1 VARRSGRRAAPA
13 RRRART
19 PGSCTYHPAA
29 IGDLARLDRAT
40 LAVALLTAA
49 AAAAVRLVPAAA
61 YPLWQDEVASARITV
76 EPTLGGALDRV
87 AGSESTPP
95 LWYALAWALEQ
106 TGLPVEAGR
115 GIGVAAGTVLA
126 GLLVL
131 YAARLLP
138 LWAAGLA
145 GLVAAL
151 GSQLVLRGSELRA
164 YALYALLALVF
175 AWLLERAAEA
185 PSRGRLVA
193 FWAVT
198 ATGLL
203 THYFFLFLLLPG
215 LLWVWRTPS
224 FRTARARVTAASA
237 LALVPFVAWTPF
249 LAEQVENQRFSWIG
263 DFSLVKALS
272 VYSAFV
278 WNAGPLYVRD
288 IVDLGFW
295 EGAVRIAAVA
305 VVLAGCLAA
314 WRLGRRGRL
323 VALLALGPVAL
334 AALLWLAG
342 ENLFTTRNLLA
353 AAPFA
358 AVAVAALAASLPR
371 WAGPA
376 AGAVVLGAVA
386 GGLVR
391 DAQLAPPPYDELAD
405 ALVDVGWSASGQV
418 AIFGG
423 AHELSY
429 LGTAYAIRGPVSW
442 YLPGRPRLELA
453 DGQACEQAFVIAPAG
468 RGRHIVERAEDASTV
483 DEVIVARI
491 PCGDDLQER
500 VDAAH
505 GFLFVA
511 VPG

>member
-1 VARRSGRRAAPA
+1 V
-13 RRRART
+13 
-19 PGSCTYHPAA
+19 
-29 IGDLARLDRAT
+29 
-40 LAVALLTAA
+40 
-49 AAAAVRLVPAAA
+49 
-61 YPLWQDEVASARITV
+61 
-76 EPTLGGALDRV
+76 
-87 AGSESTPP
+87 
-95 LWYALAWALEQ
+95 EQ

-115 GIGVAAGTVLA
+115 GIGVAAGTLLA

-151 GSQLVLRGSELRA
+151 ASQLVLRGSELRA

-185 PSRGRLVA
+185 PSRGRLA
-193 FWAVT
+193 ALWAVT

-215 LLWVWRTPS
+215 LLWVWRTPG
-224 FRTARARVTAASA
+224 FRTARGRVTAASA
-237 LALVPFVAWTPF
+237 LTLLPFLAWTPF

-295 EGAVRIAAVA
+295 EGAVRIAALVL
-305 VVLAGCLAA
+305 VLAGCVAA
-314 WRLGRRGRL
+314 RRLGRRGRL
-323 VALLALGPVAL
+323 VALLALGPAAL
-334 AALLWLAG
+334 TALLWLAG
-342 ENLFTTRNLLA
+342 ENLFTTRNLVA
-353 AAPFA
+353 VVPFA
-358 AVAVAALAASLPR
+358 AVAVAALAASLPH
-371 WAGPA
+371 WAGSA
-376 AGAVVLGAVA
+376 VGAVVLAAVA

-391 DAQLAPPPYDELAD
+391 EAQLAPRPYDELAD
-405 ALVDVGWSASGQV
+405 ALVDVGWSPRGQV

-453 DGQACEQAFVIAPAG
+453 AGQACDRAFVVAPPGHG
-468 RGRHIVERAEDASTV
+468 RRLVERAEEARTV
-483 DEVIVARI
+483 EDVIVARI

-500 VDAAH
+500 VNAER

-511 VPG
+511 AGS

>member
-1 VARRSGRRAAPA
+1 M
-13 RRRART
+13 
-19 PGSCTYHPAA
+19 
-29 IGDLARLDRAT
+29 
-40 LAVALLTAA
+40 
-49 AAAAVRLVPAAA
+49 
-61 YPLWQDEVASARITV
+61 V

-87 AGSESTPP
+87 AESESTPP
-95 LWYALAWALEQ
+95 LWYALAWVVEQ
-106 TGLPVEAGR
+106 SGLPVEAGR
-115 GIGVAAGTVLA
+115 WIGVAAGALLA

-164 YALYALLALVF
+164 YALYALLALAL

-185 PSRGRLVA
+185 PSRGRLA
-193 FWAVT
+193 ALWAV
-198 ATGLL
+198 AAAGLL

-215 LLWVWRTPS
+215 LVWVWRTPS
-224 FRTARARVTAASA
+224 FRSARARVTAASA
-237 LALVPFVAWTPF
+237 LALVPFAAWAPF
-249 LAEQVENQRFSWIG
+249 LAQQVENQRFSWIG

-288 IVDLGFW
+288 IVNVGFW
-295 EGAVRIAAVA
+295 EGVARIGVLAL
-305 VVLAGCLAA
+305 VLAGCVAA

-323 VALLALGPVAL
+323 VALLALGPVVL

-376 AGAVVLGAVA
+376 AGAVLLAAVA
-386 GGLVR
+386 GGLAR
-391 DAQLAPPPYDELAD
+391 EAQLSPPPYDELAD
-405 ALVDVGWSASGQV
+405 ALVEVGWSPRAQV

-423 AHELSY
+423 AHELTY

-453 DGQACEQAFVIAPAG
+453 DGQACEQAFAIAPAG
-468 RGRHIVERAEDASTV
+468 RGRAVVELAEDARTV
-483 DEVIVARI
+483 DGVVVARI
-491 PCGDDLQER
+491 PCDDDLQER
-500 VDAAH
+500 ANAGH
-505 GFLFVA
+505 GFLFVTA
-511 VPG
+511 GA

>member
-1 VARRSGRRAAPA
+1 VA
-13 RRRART
+13 
-19 PGSCTYHPAA
+19 
-29 IGDLARLDRAT
+29 
-40 LAVALLTAA
+40 
-49 AAAAVRLVPAAA
+49 
-61 YPLWQDEVASARITV
+61 E
-76 EPTLGGALDRV
+76 
-87 AGSESTPP
+87 SESTPP
-95 LWYALAWALEQ
+95 VWYALAWAVEQ
-106 TGLPVEAGR
+106 TGLPVEAAR
-115 GIGVAAGTVLA
+115 GIGVAAGALLA

-164 YALYALLALVF
+164 YALYALLALAF

-185 PSRGRLVA
+185 PSRGRLAALGAVVA
-193 FWAVT
+193 A
-198 ATGLL
+198 GLL

-215 LLWVWRTPS
+215 LLWLWRTPG
-224 FRTARARVTAASA
+224 FRSARRRVTAASA
-237 LALVPFVAWTPF
+237 LALAPFLAWTPF

-272 VYSAFV
+272 VYSSFV

-288 IVDLGFW
+288 LVNVGFW
-295 EGAVRIAAVA
+295 EGVARIAVLAL
-305 VVLAGCLAA
+305 VLAGCVVA

-323 VALLALGPVAL
+323 VALLALGPVGL

-342 ENLFTTRNLLA
+342 ENLFTARNLLA
-353 AAPFA
+353 SAPFA

-371 WAGPA
+371 WAGPV
-376 AGAVVLGAVA
+376 AGAVVLAAVA
-386 GGLVR
+386 GGLAR
-391 DAQLAPPPYDELAD
+391 EAQLAPPPYDELAD
-405 ALVDVGWSASGQV
+405 ALVELGWSPRSQV

-453 DGQACEQAFVIAPAG
+453 DGQACERAFVVAPPG
-468 RGRHIVERAEDASTV
+468 RGAGLVEHAEDSRTV
-483 DEVIVARI
+483 DDVTVARVSCS
-491 PCGDDLQER
+491 PDLPAR
-500 VDAAH
+500 VRSEH
-505 GFLFVA
+505 GFLFVPA
-511 VPG
+511 RVAPLQAMHAALLPRVTLRRSPPSPSPRLPQPWLRTSANSCLVLTTQKRGTIT

>member
-1 VARRSGRRAAPA
+1 M
-13 RRRART
+13 
-19 PGSCTYHPAA
+19 
-29 IGDLARLDRAT
+29 
-40 LAVALLTAA
+40 
-49 AAAAVRLVPAAA
+49 
-61 YPLWQDEVASARITV
+61 ASARIMV

-87 AGSESTPP
+87 AESESTPP
-95 LWYALAWALEQ
+95 LWYALAWAVEQ
-106 TGLPVEAGR
+106 TGLPVEAAR
-115 GIGVAAGTVLA
+115 GIGVAAGALLA

-138 LWAAGLA
+138 LWAAGFA

-164 YALYALLALVF
+164 YALYALLALGF

-193 FWAVT
+193 LWAVT
-198 ATGLL
+198 AAGLL

-224 FRTARARVTAASA
+224 FRSARARVTAAAA
-237 LALVPFVAWTPF
+237 LAVVPLLAWAPL

-272 VYSAFV
+272 VYSAFA

-288 IVDLGFW
+288 VVDLGIW
-295 EGAVRIAAVA
+295 EGAARLAVLS
-305 VVLAGCLAA
+305 VVLVGCLVVR
-314 WRLGRRGRL
+314 RLGRRGRL

-358 AVAVAALAASLPR
+358 AVAVAALAAALPR
-371 WAGPA
+371 RVGPA
-376 AGAVVLGAVA
+376 AGAVLLAAVA
-386 GGLVR
+386 GGLAR
-391 DAQLAPPPYDELAD
+391 EAQLAPPPYDELAD
-405 ALVDVGWSASGQV
+405 ALVELGWSPDGQV

-423 AHELSY
+423 AHELTY

-453 DGQACEQAFVIAPAG
+453 DGQACERAFAVAPPG
-468 RGRHIVERAEDASTV
+468 RAASMVERAEDVRAVEDVT
-483 DEVIVARI
+483 VARI
-491 PCGDDLQER
+491 PCEDDLPASVRSER
-500 VDAAH
+500 

-511 VPG
+511 RPTEAGAGTGRPSARAPTRTARRA

>member
-1 VARRSGRRAAPA
+1 M
-13 RRRART
+13 
-19 PGSCTYHPAA
+19 
-29 IGDLARLDRAT
+29 
-40 LAVALLTAA
+40 
-49 AAAAVRLVPAAA
+49 
-61 YPLWQDEVASARITV
+61 V
-76 EPTLGGALDRV
+76 EPTLADALDRV
-87 AGSESTPP
+87 AESESTPP
-95 LWYALAWALEQ
+95 LWYALAWAVEQ
-106 TGLPVEAGR
+106 SGLPVEAAR
-115 GIGVAAGTVLA
+115 GIGVVAGALLA
-126 GLLVL
+126 GLVVL

-151 GSQLVLRGSELRA
+151 ASQLVVRGAELRA
-164 YALYALLALVF
+164 YALYALLALAF

-185 PSRGRLVA
+185 PGRGRLA
-193 FWAVT
+193 ALWAV
-198 ATGLL
+198 ASAGLL

-215 LLWVWRTPS
+215 LVWVWRTPS
-224 FRTARARVTAASA
+224 FRSARARVTTASA
-237 LALVPFVAWTPF
+237 LALVPFLAWTPF
-249 LAEQVENQRFSWIG
+249 LAQQVENQRFSWIG

-288 IVDLGFW
+288 VVDVGFR
-295 EGAVRIAAVA
+295 EGLARSAVLLL
-305 VVLAGCLAA
+305 VLAGCVAA

-358 AVAVAALAASLPR
+358 AVAVATLVASLPR
-371 WAGPA
+371 WAGPD
-376 AGAVVLGAVA
+376 AGA
-386 GGLVR
+386 LV
-391 DAQLAPPPYDELAD
+391 E
-405 ALVDVGWSASGQV
+405 VGWSPEAQV

-423 AHELSY
+423 AHELTY

-453 DGQACEQAFVIAPAG
+453 ARQECEQAFVVAPRG
-468 RGRHIVERAEDASTV
+468 RGTGLVERADDARTV
-483 DEVIVARI
+483 DDVTVARI
-491 PCGDDLQER
+491 PCSTDLPGR
-500 VDAAH
+500 VRADG

-511 VPG
+511 RRA

>member
-1 VARRSGRRAAPA
+1 M
-13 RRRART
+13 
-19 PGSCTYHPAA
+19 
-29 IGDLARLDRAT
+29 
-40 LAVALLTAA
+40 
-49 AAAAVRLVPAAA
+49 
-61 YPLWQDEVASARITV
+61 V

-87 AGSESTPP
+87 AESESTPP
-95 LWYALAWALEQ
+95 LWYALAWGVEQ
-106 TGLPVEAGR
+106 TGLPVEAAR
-115 GIGVAAGTVLA
+115 GIGVAAGALLA

-151 GSQLVLRGSELRA
+151 ASQLVLRGSELRA
-164 YALYALLALVF
+164 YALYALLALAF
-175 AWLLERAAEA
+175 AWLLERAVEA
-185 PSRGRLVA
+185 PSRGRLA
-193 FWAVT
+193 ALWAVT
-198 ATGLL
+198 AAGLL

-215 LLWVWRTPS
+215 LLWIWRTPS

-237 LALVPFVAWTPF
+237 LALVPLLAWGPL

-272 VYSAFV
+272 VYSVFV

-288 IVDLGFW
+288 LVSLGFW
-295 EGAVRIAAVA
+295 EGAARLAVLGL
-305 VVLAGCLAA
+305 VLAGCLAA
-314 WRLGRRGRL
+314 RRLGRRGRL

-342 ENLFTTRNLLA
+342 ENLFTARNVLA

-371 WAGPA
+371 RVGPA
-376 AGAVVLGAVA
+376 VGVVLLAAVA

-391 DAQLAPPPYDELAD
+391 EAQLAPPPYDELAD
-405 ALVDVGWSASGQV
+405 ALVELGWSRDAQV

-442 YLPGRPRLELA
+442 YLPGRPRFELA
-453 DGQACEQAFVIAPAG
+453 SGQACKQAFVVAPPG
-468 RGRHIVERAEDASTV
+468 RSALLVERAEDARTV
-483 DEVIVARI
+483 DDVTVARL
-491 PCGDDLQER
+491 PCEDDLPSLVLSER
-500 VDAAH
+500 

-511 VPG
+511 SSTEARAGTSRPSARARTRTARRA

>member
-1 VARRSGRRAAPA
+1 MPA
-13 RRRART
+13 L
-19 PGSCTYHPAA
+19 S
-29 IGDLARLDRAT
+29 
-40 LAVALLTAA
+40 
-49 AAAAVRLVPAAA
+49 
-61 YPLWQDEVASARITV
+61 YPLWQDEVASARIMV
-76 EPTLGGALDRV
+76 EPSLGAALDRV
-87 AGSESTPP
+87 AESESTPP
-95 LWYALAWALEQ
+95 LWYALAWAVEQ
-106 TGLPVEAGR
+106 TGLPVEAAR
-115 GIGVAAGTVLA
+115 GIGVVAGALLA
-126 GLLVL
+126 GLLVV

-138 LWAAGLA
+138 LWAAALA

-151 GSQLVLRGSELRA
+151 ASQLVLRGSELRA
-164 YALYALLALVF
+164 YGLYALLALAF

-185 PSRGRLVA
+185 PSPRRLAA
-193 FWAVT
+193 FWTVT
-198 ATGLL
+198 AAGLL

-215 LLWVWRTPS
+215 LVWLWRTPS
-224 FRTARARVTAASA
+224 FRSARGRVTAASA
-237 LALVPFVAWTPF
+237 LALVPFLVWTPF

-263 DFSLVKALS
+263 DFSVVKALS

-288 IVDLGFW
+288 IVDLGLR
-295 EGAVRIAAVA
+295 EGAVRIAGFV
-305 VVLAGCLAA
+305 VVLAGCAAA

-323 VALLALGPVAL
+323 STFLALGPVTL

-353 AAPFA
+353 AVPFA
-358 AVAVAALAASLPR
+358 ALAVAALAAALPR

-376 AGAVVLGAVA
+376 AGALVLAAVA

-391 DAQLAPPPYDELAD
+391 EAQLAPRPYDELAD
-405 ALVDVGWSASGQV
+405 ALVAAGWDRSSQV

-453 DGQACEQAFVIAPAG
+453 DGQACERAFVVAPESRGGGVLAG
-468 RGRHIVERAEDASTV
+468 AEDERTV
-483 DEVIVARI
+483 DDVVVARI
-491 PCGDDLQER
+491 PCAADLQER
-500 VDAAH
+500 VSAER

-511 VPG
+511 AGD